1 MIGFVQPTLL
11 INHLQRFPKISCN
24 TWKQEGSWSYCWIR
38 KLSNPKTF
46 SPFHSVQIYISTS
59 APDKKNL
66 KNIRRTR
73 MLHLLGYSMLN
84 NQLEFYRKNILGEN
98 HYLTTFLPT
107 SFYFL
112 SWNVTDFLDFGL
124 GWWWGWW
131 YYHHGR
137 ENGCGTAADSYF
149 HPLVFVSVS
158 WISWQISKLQICM
171 KKIHQGNLMVGEMV
185 NDCGCTAALL
195 SIRGD
200 QARAKDWRG
209 SSRAPKT
216 I

>member
-59 APDKKNL
+59 APEKKNL

-84 NQLEFYRKNILGEN
+84 NQFEFYRKNILGEN

-112 SWNVTDFLDFGL
+112 SWNVTDFFRFWFGL
-124 GWWWGWW
+124 VMGMIVGKMVVAQQLTLIFILWYLYLSVGFHDKYQSYKYVWKKYIREIWW
-131 YYHHGR
+131 
-137 ENGCGTAADSYF
+137 
-149 HPLVFVSVS
+149 
-158 WISWQISKLQICM
+158 
-171 KKIHQGNLMVGEMV
+171 
-185 NDCGCTAALL
+185 
-195 SIRGD
+195 
-200 QARAKDWRG
+200 
-209 SSRAPKT
+209 
-216 I
+216 